1 MPTSSQR
8 APPPEWG
15 IHLLVGIIRTSAC
28 CILCRHRHKIHK
40 ARNVVERLPP
50 ALHASVRRVLRQAWE
65 MDDADKAEKLIRNL
79 ARRLE
84 SEWPGVSRSLLE
96 GLDEILTVVRLGL
109 PSELRRSLACTNII
123 ENMMGTV
130 RRVSRNVKRWRSASM
145 ALRWTAAAMLE
156 AKKGFR
162 RLKAYKQLP
171 KLRARYAKLSNNSNK
186 QMLDEAA

>member
-1 MPTSSQR
+1 
-8 APPPEWG
+8 
-15 IHLLVGIIRTSAC
+15 
-28 CILCRHRHKIHK
+28 
-40 ARNVVERLPP
+40 VVERLPP

-84 SEWPGVSRSLLE
+84 GEAPGVSRSLLE

-130 RRVSRNVKRWRSASM
+130 RQVSRNVKRWRSASM

-162 RLKAYKQLP
+162 RLKAYKQLQ
-171 KLRARYAKLSNNSNK
+171 KLRSALDAHYAKLSNNSNK
-186 QMLDEAA
+186 QILDEAA

>member
-1 MPTSSQR
+1 M
-8 APPPEWG
+8 
-15 IHLLVGIIRTSAC
+15 
-28 CILCRHRHKIHK
+28 
-40 ARNVVERLPP
+40 VERLPP

-84 SEWPGVSRSLLE
+84 GEAPGVSRSLLE

-130 RRVSRNVKRWRSASM
+130 RQVSRNVKRWRSASM

-171 KLRARYAKLSNNSNK
+171 KLRAALDTHYASLSNNSNK